1 MTEKRSKSPASAAK
15 GHRKHAAPTIDLTAT
30 EVQQHAS
37 QPEAQ
42 QEAAAAHEPVA
53 PEPVEHEAAATE
65 PAAPE
70 RSEHAQAAPKDPAPE
85 KPEWKKPASDAAR
98 PAADGNMIGAVL
110 GGVVGAAVVALLL
123 GGLWLSGV
131 LPGGDDKSSASQLS
145 DKVTAQI
152 AALEKQVGDL
162 QRRPSGAP
170 AADPALAKRVADAEN
185 AMKSLGVALAA
196 LNRRGDE
203 IAAKAAQADAQ
214 AVAAEKTVTELR
226 ASLQDVSKTAQAGAL
241 SIALESLQKRIA
253 ELEQSAKAAKDE
265 IAKIA
270 VAAPAPDTSA
280 RLALTAAALRDAV
293 LRGQP
298 YAQELAQAKSL
309 GADDKTLAPL
319 ARFAATGVPSDKT
332 LAQELDAL
340 LPAMIK
346 AGGAPK
352 PSGSFIERLQAN
364 AEKLVRIRPL
374 DAPVGSDSATV
385 LARIESEIVK
395 ADIAGILADVG
406 KLPEPVRQVAA
417 DWVTRASARQQALA
431 AARQFAAVTARA
443 LGSK

>member
-1 MTEKRSKSPASAAK
+1 
-15 GHRKHAAPTIDLTAT
+15 
-30 EVQQHAS
+30 
-37 QPEAQ
+37 
-42 QEAAAAHEPVA
+42 
-53 PEPVEHEAAATE
+53 
-65 PAAPE
+65 
-70 RSEHAQAAPKDPAPE
+70 
-85 KPEWKKPASDAAR
+85 
-98 PAADGNMIGAVL
+98 
-110 GGVVGAAVVALLL
+110 
-123 GGLWLSGV
+123 
-131 LPGGDDKSSASQLS
+131 
-145 DKVTAQI
+145 
-152 AALEKQVGDL
+152 
-162 QRRPSGAP
+162 
-170 AADPALAKRVADAEN
+170 
-185 AMKSLGVALAA
+185 
-196 LNRRGDE
+196 
-203 IAAKAAQADAQ
+203 
-214 AVAAEKTVTELR
+214 
-226 ASLQDVSKTAQAGAL
+226 
-241 SIALESLQKRIA
+241 
-253 ELEQSAKAAKDE
+253 
-265 IAKIA
+265 
-270 VAAPAPDTSA
+270 
-280 RLALTAAALRDAV
+280 LALTAAALRDAV

-298 YAQELAQAKSL
+298 YAQELAQAKAL
-309 GADDKTLAPL
+309 GTDDKILAPL
-319 ARFAATGVPSDKT
+319 ARFAATGVPSDKA